1 LKPLLRCALL
11 GALIACNRAAE
22 PAPATSSDGVRAP
35 SANCPE
41 RGKAPAE
48 LPNTP
53 REVESLDYWL
63 GHLKDEVL
71 LDEQALAVQSDALHA
86 RPELRLV
93 DLTQPLGGEPLR
105 NALRERLAS
114 YRDAFAK
121 GNYKTSGDPKLDDAG
136 FAERHELRVALAPI
150 ELRCVP
156 VAASIQAKSND
167 VFDRNRC
174 SQARAQEPIE
184 LLGQLNGMWLARTAN
199 AFGFVAQNAPLS
211 PPVSQD
217 AYRAHATRALLKDV
231 ELEGQ
236 KLAAGTLLRGDD
248 QGTLIATANGV
259 SKARAL
265 SKDEAIDT
273 ARPLTR
279 HAFLREAFKYVRSP
293 YGWGDENGGRDCSR
307 FVLDVMATFGLG
319 MPRTSVQQSRTGR
332 YTIDVPAET
341 SETERLA
348 LLDTAAE
355 RGVVLAHF
363 PGHILI
369 YLGRDKAGVPR
380 ALHSFA
386 EYLVPCPGG
395 GETLLEVNR
404 VAVSDLTL
412 GAHTS
417 RRSFL
422 ERITQ
427 LTVFGKAPGYELLAL
442 SSFRPTVP
450 PTKLDPKQCK
460 DSEDLA
466 LFRTPREPDPL
477 RPLRVI
483 AVTRDD
489 QRPAALF
496 LVSPSGALISP
507 PQNDLGVGPYAR
519 WIEHA
524 NPEAGKWRAL
534 LADGERVLACEEF
547 KVAPRPVARKAPA
560 EKTEAPAW
568 NATLK
573 WERDTEALYAAFV
586 EQLFSHPVTDL
597 RSWSSLTELL
607 QKPERNLLFDHRG
620 LNEDVT
626 LKLAPDCADLPYLLR
641 AYFAW
646 KLSLPFAFHTCSRGR
661 AGAPPKCNEITT
673 NELTVKAAG
682 DLGRFEQYW
691 RKLRDGVHSASGRTL
706 PEDPVGDLYPVELD
720 RRALMPGTVYT
731 DPYGHM
737 IVVGKWLPQ
746 GLAGEGMLMGA
757 DAQPDATVGRR
768 RFWRGNFLF
777 TPDTSD
783 VGAGFKR
790 YRPLSS
796 DKGAPLHIWTDDE
809 IAKNRDFPKPS
820 KQQYAGTLDDFYTR
834 MDTQIY
840 PRPVAVLDR
849 MKRVVDALFE
859 QTERRVEAIDVG
871 VAGLKTVKM
880 PIAMPDGYSIFETSG
895 PWEDFAT
902 PSRDMRLL
910 IAIDAVRAFP
920 AQVRAAPQRFGVQP
934 GSPEL
939 AQVDKLLE
947 EQLALRKFKYTRTD
961 GSPWE
966 LSLADVVTRVTA
978 LETAYNPNDC
988 IESRWGAR
996 EGTPERAPCIMT
1008 APAEQR
1014 AALEKY
1020 RSWFHDRKRPARP

>member
-1 LKPLLRCALL
+1 ML
-11 GALIACNRAAE
+11 ACNRAAE
-22 PAPATSSDGVRAP
+22 PGPTTSDGARAP
-35 SANCPE
+35 TANCPA

-63 GHLKDEVL
+63 GHVKDELL
-71 LDEQALAVQSDALHA
+71 LDEQALAVQEQAL
-86 RPELRLV
+86 RTSPDVRFV
-93 DLTQPLGGEPLR
+93 DLAQPLGGEPLR
-105 NALRERLAS
+105 SALRDRLRS
-114 YRDAFAK
+114 YRDGFAK
-121 GNYKTSGDPKLDDAG
+121 GQYKSSADPKLLEDAS
-136 FAERHELRVALAPI
+136 FVEQHELRVALAPLD
-150 ELRCVP
+150 LRCVP
-156 VAASIQAKSND
+156 FQAAIQAQRGSEG
-167 VFDRNRC
+167 FDRNRC

-184 LLGQLNGMWLARTAN
+184 LLGQLHGMWLARTVN
-199 AFGFVAQNAPLS
+199 AFGFIAQDAPLS
-211 PPVSQD
+211 PAVSNE
-217 AYRAHATRALLKDV
+217 AYRALATRALLKDL

-236 KLAAGTLLRGDD
+236 KLTAGTLLRGDD
-248 QGTLIATANGV
+248 KATLIATRNGV
-259 SKARAL
+259 RKARAL
-265 SKDEAIDT
+265 TQAEAADT

-279 HAFLREAFKYVRSP
+279 HAFLREAFEYLRSP

-332 YTIDVPAET
+332 YTIDVPAGT
-341 SETERLA
+341 SDTERLA

-386 EYLVPCPGG
+386 EYVVPCPGG

-404 VAVSDLTL
+404 VAVSDLSL
-412 GAHTS
+412 GAHSS
-417 RRSFL
+417 RKSFL

-442 SSFRPTVP
+442 STFRPTVP

-460 DSEDLA
+460 DSEDIA

-477 RPLRVI
+477 RPLRVV
-483 AVTRDD
+483 AVTRED

-496 LVSPSGALISP
+496 LVSPSGTLISP
-507 PQNDLGVGPYAR
+507 PQNDLGVGPYSR
-519 WIEHA
+519 WIEQA
-524 NPEAGKWRAL
+524 NPEVGKWRAL
-534 LADGERVLACEEF
+534 LADGDRVLACEEF
-547 KVAPRPVARKAPA
+547 RVANRPVRRMAPA

-568 NATLK
+568 TASAK

-586 EQLFSHPVTDL
+586 EQLFSHPVADL
-597 RSWSSLTELL
+597 RSWSSLSELL

-620 LNEDVT
+620 LGEDVS

-661 AGAPPKCNEITT
+661 AGAPPKCNEVTT
-673 NELTVKAAG
+673 NEVIVKAAD

-706 PEDPVGDLYPVELD
+706 PDDPVGDLYPIELE
-720 RRALMPGTVYT
+720 RRTLMPGTVYT

-737 IVVGKWLPQ
+737 IVVGKWIPQ

-777 TPDTSD
+777 NPDTTD

-790 YRPLSS
+790 YRPISS
-796 DKGAPLHIWTDDE
+796 DKGELRVWTDEE
-809 IAKNRDFPKPS
+809 IAASRDFPKPS
-820 KQQYAGTLDDFYTR
+820 KQQYSGTLDDFYTR
-834 MDTQIY
+834 MDQQIY

-871 VAGLKTVKM
+871 VAGLKSVKM

-895 PWEDFAT
+895 AWEDFAT

-939 AQVDKLLE
+939 TQVDKLLE
-947 EQLALRKFKYTRTD
+947 DQLAQRKFKYTRTD

-966 LSLADVVTRVTA
+966 LSLADVVARVPS

-988 IESRWGAR
+988 IESRWGAK
-996 EGTPERAPCIMT
+996 EGSPERAPCTMT
-1008 APAEQR
+1008 APPEQR

-1020 RSWFHDRKRPARP
+1020 RPWFHDRKRPARP